1 MSGHKLCSH
10 LPTCPGTWE
19 TSGFLPL
26 HPFIQPVSRYCQF
39 TTSVLSNILSPTN
52 PHCHAWVQSSSSL
65 RLLKTA
71 SKQSPCLL
79 SFRLPEWSFHH
90 VTFSDHLHKAF
101 YNQLLVSLPFLP
113 HPMLSWAIRDKHLG
127 SNSGCTIF
135 WVMMDTHLI
144 SLNPSSLINWIN
156 EFNHPVLCIMWCAK
170 HKRRTWRWIRQSP
183 CTQRNPIYVDKSL
196 HCRIVSAMLLLL
208 LQSRFSRVRLC
219 ATHRRQPTRL
229 PRPWDSPSKNTGVGC
244 CFLLQLSAILQEYTK
259 CSMVNMESSVS
270 RDGWGQKRAFRVIL
284 ELCSKPTLVLLKAFF
299 SSSWIIQLFPSWKYS
314 HPE

>member
-1 MSGHKLCSH
+1 MNSITQFYVLCDVPNIRGGHGDEL
-10 LPTCPGTWE
+10 
-19 TSGFLPL
+19 
-26 HPFIQPVSRYCQF
+26 
-39 TTSVLSNILSPTN
+39 
-52 PHCHAWVQSSSSL
+52 
-65 RLLKTA
+65 
-71 SKQSPCLL
+71 
-79 SFRLPEWSFHH
+79 
-90 VTFSDHLHKAF
+90 
-101 YNQLLVSLPFLP
+101 
-113 HPMLSWAIRDKHLG
+113 DK
-127 SNSGCTIF
+127 
-135 WVMMDTHLI
+135 V
-144 SLNPSSLINWIN
+144 
-156 EFNHPVLCIMWCAK
+156 PVLREI
-170 HKRRTWRWIRQSP
+170 P
-183 CTQRNPIYVDKSL
+183 YVDKSL
-196 HCRIVSAMLLLL
+196 HCRIVRAMLLLL